1 LNISILLLLV
11 IAIVTGFELLVMSL
25 GINSALGQWILPSQL
40 KDAYKQGYLANANV
54 TVIDAGGI
62 KQK

>member
-1 LNISILLLLV
+1 
-11 IAIVTGFELLVMSL
+11 MSL

-62 KQK
+62 KQKRQ